1 MIFYNSLSRK
11 KEVFKPIDKKLI
23 TLYTCG
29 PTVYDSPHIGNYRT
43 FLFED
48 LLKRTLIA
56 SGFKV
61 KHAMNITDIDDKT
74 IKASTNENIDLSNNN
89 FLIINYWASWCLECI
104 EEHPYLIELSK
115 TKGFENSVFM
125 LSFQDSRKNALKF
138 INEYG
143 VGNIQYVVDQNS
155 KIAIYSG
162 VFGVPETHI
171 VKNGEVIKKYIGPI
185 SINDFQE
192 IINNYSH
199 LTN

>member
-1 MIFYNSLSRK
+1 MKI
-11 KEVFKPIDKKLI
+11 KL
-23 TLYTCG
+23 L
-29 PTVYDSPHIGNYRT
+29 T
-43 FLFED
+43 FLLMISFCSSDVVDEGIFIESVD
-48 LLKRTLIA
+48 LNNLKTL
-56 SGFKV
+56 
-61 KHAMNITDIDDKT
+61 D
-74 IKASTNENIDLSNNN
+74 TNENIDLSNKD

-115 TKGFENSVFM
+115 TKGFEDAVFM
-125 LSFQDSRKNALKF
+125 LSFQDSRENALKF
-138 INEYG
+138 TNEYG

-171 VKNGEVIKKYIGPI
+171 VINGEVVKKYIGPI

-192 IINNYSH
+192 IINSYSH

>member
-1 MIFYNSLSRK
+1 
-11 KEVFKPIDKKLI
+11 
-23 TLYTCG
+23 
-29 PTVYDSPHIGNYRT
+29 
-43 FLFED
+43 
-48 LLKRTLIA
+48 
-56 SGFKV
+56 
-61 KHAMNITDIDDKT
+61 
-74 IKASTNENIDLSNNN
+74 
-89 FLIINYWASWCLECI
+89 
-104 EEHPYLIELSK
+104 
-115 TKGFENSVFM
+115 M
-125 LSFQDSRKNALKF
+125 LSFQDSRENALK
-138 INEYG
+138 IYKMKYG

>member
-1 MIFYNSLSRK
+1 MKI
-11 KEVFKPIDKKLI
+11 KL
-23 TLYTCG
+23 L
-29 PTVYDSPHIGNYRT
+29 T
-43 FLFED
+43 FLLMISFCSSDVIDEGIFIESVD
-48 LLKRTLIA
+48 LNNLKTL
-56 SGFKV
+56 
-61 KHAMNITDIDDKT
+61 D
-74 IKASTNENIDLSNNN
+74 TNENIDLSNKD

-125 LSFQDSRKNALKF
+125 LSFQDSRENALKF

-171 VKNGEVIKKYIGPI
+171 VINSEVVKKYIGPI

>member
-1 MIFYNSLSRK
+1 ML
-11 KEVFKPIDKKLI
+11 E
-23 TLYTCG
+23 
-29 PTVYDSPHIGNYRT
+29 
-43 FLFED
+43 
-48 LLKRTLIA
+48 
-56 SGFKV
+56 
-61 KHAMNITDIDDKT
+61 
-74 IKASTNENIDLSNNN
+74 TNENIDLSNND

-125 LSFQDSRKNALKF
+125 LSFQDSRENALKF

-171 VKNGEVIKKYIGPI
+171 VKSGEVIKKYIGPI

>member
-1 MIFYNSLSRK
+1 MKI
-11 KEVFKPIDKKLI
+11 KL
-23 TLYTCG
+23 L
-29 PTVYDSPHIGNYRT
+29 T
-43 FLFED
+43 FLLMISFCSSEVVDEGIFIEPVD
-48 LLKRTLIA
+48 LKNLKTL
-56 SGFKV
+56 
-61 KHAMNITDIDDKT
+61 D
-74 IKASTNENIDLSNNN
+74 TNENIDLSDKD

-115 TKGFENSVFM
+115 TKGFEDSIFM
-125 LSFQDSRKNALKF
+125 LSFQDSRENALTFTK
-138 INEYG
+138 EYG
-143 VGNIQYVVDQNS
+143 VGNIQYIVDQNS

-171 VKNGEVIKKYIGPI
+171 VKNGQVVKKYIGPI

>member
-1 MIFYNSLSRK
+1 MKI
-11 KEVFKPIDKKLI
+11 KL
-23 TLYTCG
+23 L
-29 PTVYDSPHIGNYRT
+29 T
-43 FLFED
+43 FLLMISFCSSDVVDEGIFIESVD
-48 LLKRTLIA
+48 LNNLKTL
-56 SGFKV
+56 
-61 KHAMNITDIDDKT
+61 D
-74 IKASTNENIDLSNNN
+74 TNENIDLSNKD

-115 TKGFENSVFM
+115 TKGFEDSVFM
-125 LSFQDSRKNALKF
+125 LSFQDSRDNALKF
-138 INEYG
+138 TNEYG

-171 VKNGEVIKKYIGPI
+171 VINGEVVKKYIGPI

-192 IINNYSH
+192 IINSYSH

>member
-1 MIFYNSLSRK
+1 MKNKFSL
-11 KEVFKPIDKKLI
+11 VLLVLLI
-23 TLYTCG
+23 SFCSSSSN
-29 PTVYDSPHIGNYRT
+29 DN
-43 FLFED
+43 
-48 LLKRTLIA
+48 
-56 SGFKV
+56 
-61 KHAMNITDIDDKT
+61 TDT
-74 IKASTNENIDLSNNN
+74 IKLNNLN
-89 FLIINYWASWCLECI
+89 LKPLIEEDKIQLETDFLIINYWASWCLECI

-125 LSFQDSRKNALKF
+125 LSFQDSRENALKF

>member
-1 MIFYNSLSRK
+1 MKI
-11 KEVFKPIDKKLI
+11 KL
-23 TLYTCG
+23 L
-29 PTVYDSPHIGNYRT
+29 T
-43 FLFED
+43 FLLMISFCSSEVVDEGIFIESVD
-48 LLKRTLIA
+48 LNNLKTL
-56 SGFKV
+56 
-61 KHAMNITDIDDKT
+61 D
-74 IKASTNENIDLSNNN
+74 TNENIDLSNKD

-115 TKGFENSVFM
+115 TKGFEDSVFM
-125 LSFQDSRKNALKF
+125 LSFQDSRENALKF
-138 INEYG
+138 TNEYG

-171 VKNGEVIKKYIGPI
+171 VINGEVLKKYIGPI

-192 IINNYSH
+192 IINSYSH